1 MHTASFS
8 PATQTL
14 KINTVTFET
23 KKALLIRPKSD
34 CVPNTLHMLLLD
46 FLQHTKARTPAYMP
60 RNRHHSSLRL
70 CCLAEIVFK
79 EVCNTP
85 SFPKS
90 REIKQKEWGGKKK
103 QTNKGKE
110 RKNSTLKAKKKN
122 TYSKAAMAVR
132 RAWSAARRIGDSRHR
147 NGSRPE
153 VVHPKK
159 HDNRSTIYRRT
170 DKPQKN
176 PASF

>member
-1 MHTASFS
+1 VHTASFS

-14 KINTVTFET
+14 KINAVSFET

-34 CVPNTLHMLLLD
+34 CVPNTLHMFILD

-79 EVCNTP
+79 EVRNTP

-90 REIKQKEWGGKKK
+90 REIKQKEWEKKK
-103 QTNKGKE
+103 QTNKQTKE
-110 RKNSTLKAKKKN
+110 RRGKTVL
-122 TYSKAAMAVR
+122 
-132 RAWSAARRIGDSRHR
+132 
-147 NGSRPE
+147 
-153 VVHPKK
+153 
-159 HDNRSTIYRRT
+159 
-170 DKPQKN
+170 
-176 PASF
+176 

>member
-1 MHTASFS
+1 
-8 PATQTL
+8 
-14 KINTVTFET
+14 
-23 KKALLIRPKSD
+23 
-34 CVPNTLHMLLLD
+34 MLLLD

>member
-1 MHTASFS
+1 
-8 PATQTL
+8 
-14 KINTVTFET
+14 
-23 KKALLIRPKSD
+23 
-34 CVPNTLHMLLLD
+34 MLLLD

-79 EVCNTP
+79 EVRNTP

-90 REIKQKEWGGKKK
+90 REIKQKEWGKKK
-103 QTNKGKE
+103 TNKQ
-110 RKNSTLKAKKKN
+110 RKGEEKQYSKSEKKN